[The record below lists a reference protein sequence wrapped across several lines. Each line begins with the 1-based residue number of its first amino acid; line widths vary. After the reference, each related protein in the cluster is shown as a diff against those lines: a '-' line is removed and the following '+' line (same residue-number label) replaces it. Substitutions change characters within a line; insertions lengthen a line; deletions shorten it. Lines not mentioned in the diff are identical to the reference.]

1 MPEGV
6 EVKISGELIKP
17 LVLNKYV
24 NKVRFDDDSRYGGP
38 DKSPP
43 EGYDEFLDTFTSRKE
58 DHKRYVT
65 SQVKIIDVKC
75 KGKFMYWQFDNGW
88 YMYCTFGMTGQWS
101 PTAGKHVCLVMN
113 LSDDTGIFSKVYFN
127 DPRHFGTIK
136 FISNEKELKAKLNE
150 LGWDPLSNSLD
161 KWMPWLKSELSA
173 SKKPIGQVLMDQTV
187 FAGVGNYIRAEAL
200 YATQMSPWRI
210 SNTLSAQDVETLCK
224 AIVDVMEESYKW
236 QGATLLTYK
245 DAYGNEGKYSS
256 CFKVYGRAKDPLGN
270 AIKTEN
276 TPDGR
281 TIHWC
286 PTIQK

>member
-17 LVLNKYV
+17 LVQNKYV
-24 NKVRFDDDSRYGGP
+24 SRVCFNDDSRYGGP
-38 DKSPP
+38 DKPVA
-43 EGYDEFLDTFTSRKE
+43 EGYLEFLDTFRKKE
-58 DHKRYVT
+58 DIGYIV
-65 SQVKIIDVKC
+65 SALKIVDVKC

-88 YMYCTFGMTGQWS
+88 YMFCTFGMTGQWS
-101 PTAGKHVCLVMN
+101 PTAGKHVCLTMK
-113 LSDDTGIFSKVYFN
+113 LYDDEGKFSTVYFN

-136 FISNEKELKAKLNE
+136 FVSSEKKLKEKLKE

-161 KWMPWLKSELSA
+161 KWLPWLKSELAS
-173 SKKPIGQVLMDQTV
+173 SKKPIGQVLMDQSV

-200 YATQMSPWRI
+200 YKAQMSPWRI
-210 SNTLSAQDVETLCK
+210 SNNLSVQNVEDLCK

-245 DAYGNEGKYSS
+245 DVYGNEGKYSS
-256 CFKVYGRAKDPLGN
+256 CFKVYGKSVDPSGN
-270 AIKTEN
+270 IIKSEP

-286 PTIQK
+286 PGVQK